1 MYSIKY
7 CKSNPTLQIF
17 IAFHINIL
25 NSTIMEM
32 NFIIYS
38 DVKMRLSKLE
48 RKKYIPQYFVQN
60 SSLIKL
66 NVVVMQQKSI
76 E

>member
-1 MYSIKY
+1 
-7 CKSNPTLQIF
+7 
-17 IAFHINIL
+17 
-25 NSTIMEM
+25 MEM

-38 DVKMRLSKLE
+38 DVKMRLIKWE
-48 RKKYIPQYFVQN
+48 RKKYIPKYFVQN

>member
-1 MYSIKY
+1 
-7 CKSNPTLQIF
+7 
-17 IAFHINIL
+17 
-25 NSTIMEM
+25 ME
-32 NFIIYS
+32 
-38 DVKMRLSKLE
+38 E

-60 SSLIKL
+60 SKL